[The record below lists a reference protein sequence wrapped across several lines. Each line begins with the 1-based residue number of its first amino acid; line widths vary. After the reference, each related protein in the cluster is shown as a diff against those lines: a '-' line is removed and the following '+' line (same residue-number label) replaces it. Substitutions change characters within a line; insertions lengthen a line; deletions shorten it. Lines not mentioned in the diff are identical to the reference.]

1 MPFISP
7 KCLKPLALLQVAQLK
22 VFLVELVKRK
32 ENKRK
37 ERPNDKKN
45 KTKENDFISVF
56 PNNFPWDVWGL
67 AFMYSIQVHW
77 LASKHI
83 KGWLARHFTLFPAIN
98 NSLTDSNH
106 LLSHMLHYYERI
118 VFLTWITE
126 ITTIQF
132 SFGYRFHNVRH
143 NCRKIIPYLYYPKT
157 VFILSLFQKF

>member
-32 ENKRK
+32 EKKDPVIRK
-37 ERPNDKKN
+37 IKQR
-45 KTKENDFISVF
+45 KTTLLAFFRIIFLETF
-56 PNNFPWDVWGL
+56 PGGL

-98 NSLTDSNH
+98 NSLTDSTH
-106 LLSHMLHYYERI
+106 LLSHMAC
-118 VFLTWITE
+118 LTWITE

-143 NCRKIIPYLYYPKT
+143 NCRKIISYLYYPKT
-157 VFILSLFQKF
+157 VFIIVVSEILKS